1 MEVRSPLVQKIMLW
15 DYVVVGTLLF
25 IIMGTEQTEFRPLE
39 IGMMVLLLIGGAVLF
54 FQTCLRKTADIYQ
67 GFVFMT
73 VFELLSI
80 GAAIYYE
87 DPIIIHLLFILII
100 ITIAVY
106 RNFQLCELSLVVTF
120 LQYLFYFGLVRE
132 EVITIGIEVYR
143 MVWAAVGVM
152 GSGVV
157 LATIIGNEEKNRR
170 VIRENRRTSL
180 DMLKLVEMKKEE
192 AEHMANVKSAFLA
205 NMSHEIRTP
214 INAVLGMNE
223 LILREANQ
231 KDVLDYAYN
240 IELAGKALLSIVNDI
255 LDISKIESGKTE
267 LVSGEYNVATSI
279 YNFIEMSRARAEK
292 KGILLKAD
300 IAENLPSKMYGD
312 EMRLKQIYTNIL
324 NNAIKYTEKGEITLT
339 LTGEE
344 IGDDKIFTKAT
355 ISDTGIGIRG
365 EDLDKIFDA
374 FQRVDEEKNQKIE
387 GTGLGMSITKQ
398 LVELMGGK
406 IYVESEY
413 GKGST
418 FHVELVQGIVDRT
431 PIGRIDQAV
440 EQNREIE
447 KHKRA
452 VLLAPEAKLLVVD
465 DNQMNL
471 NVMKGLL
478 KRTEMQVDLVLSGK
492 EALEAVTKT
501 SYDVIL
507 MDHMMPEMDG
517 VEALH
522 RLRKLKENQNPQA
535 KVIVLTAN
543 AAIGSREEY
552 LKMGFDDYLSKPIE
566 AMNLENMIK
575 KYLPKEL
582 VHEIEEVVE
591 ETQNLEEIEF
601 LEEKLRPFGIHL
613 KQGLIYVEGEL
624 EQYVDMVKLFLRQSE
639 ARKEKMRGFLKEGNT
654 EEYTIEVHALK
665 SNGKMIGSRKMSELA
680 YEMEI
685 QGRNGKLEY
694 LRQNQAKLEEGWEEL
709 EQGLRILME
718 EQQKTVMEETVET
731 MTPEEVQV
739 RVERLRNA
747 IEEMDVEAAQ
757 EELETLLCGEMEQSQ
772 KERFMQIRNCLE
784 EFSYQEALE
793 ILE

>member
-25 IIMGTEQTEFRPLE
+25 IIMGTEQTEFRLLE

-132 EVITIGIEVYR
+132 EVITIGIETDR

-267 LVSGEYNVATSI
+267 LVSGEYNVAASI

-292 KGILLKAD
+292 KGILLKVD

-355 ISDTGIGIRG
+355 ISDTGIGIRE

-772 KERFMQIRNCLE
+772 KERFMQVRNCLE